1 MRLLKGIKSDLTSD
15 WIYGTA
21 WKEEKTSELTLT
33 ALKYGFRSIDTANQ
47 LKHYLESA
55 VGNALLNFFN
65 MGSVKREDIVLQ
77 TKFTYASSQDK
88 RLPYDKKANIAD
100 QVEQSFFS
108 SLDHLNTNYID
119 SYLLHSTFN
128 TDDIATED
136 LEAWQAME
144 TLYKKGYI
152 KRLGISNISN
162 KQLLKLYDYAD
173 IKPAIV
179 QNRCYAHTSWN
190 AGVRYTCKKLG
201 IEYQGFSILSANLRL
216 TRNVEFKN
224 IVQKYKLTPAQVIYQ
239 VALKMGIKPLTG
251 ACNLDHLIE
260 NVNCMKTEISNED
273 VKKIEKLMT

>member
-1 MRLLKGIKSDLTSD
+1 MC
-15 WIYGTA
+15 
-21 WKEEKTSELTLT
+21 
-33 ALKYGFRSIDTANQ
+33 
-47 LKHYLESA
+47 
-55 VGNALLNFFN
+55 
-65 MGSVKREDIVLQ
+65 SVKREDIVLQ
-77 TKFTYASSQDK
+77 TKFTYANSQDK
-88 RLPYDKKANIAD
+88 RLPYDNKANIAD
-100 QVEQSFFS
+100 QVKQSFFS
-108 SLDHLNTNYID
+108 SLEHLNTNYID

-144 TLYKKGYI
+144 NLYKKGYI

-162 KQLLKLYDYAD
+162 EQLLKIYDYAE
-173 IKPAIV
+173 IKPVIV

-190 AGVRYTCKKLG
+190 ASVRYTCKKLG

-216 TRNVEFKN
+216 TRNIEFKN

-239 VALKMGIKPLTG
+239 AALKMGIKPLTG

-260 NVNCMKTEISNED
+260 NVNCMKTELSNED

>member
-1 MRLLKGIKSDLTSD
+1 MQLLEGIKSDLTSN

-33 ALKYGFRSIDTANQ
+33 ALKHGFRVIDTANQ
-47 LKHYLESA
+47 LKHYVESA

-65 MGSVKREDIVLQ
+65 MCSVKREDIVLQ
-77 TKFTYASSQDK
+77 TKFTYANSQDK
-88 RLPYDKKANIAD
+88 RLPYDNKANIAD

-128 TDDIATED
+128 TNDIATED

-144 TLYKKGYI
+144 NLYKKGYI

-162 KQLLKLYDYAD
+162 KQLLKIYDYAE

-190 AGVRYTCKKLG
+190 ASVRYTCKKLG

-216 TRNVEFKN
+216 TRNIEFKN

-260 NVNCMKTEISNED
+260 NVNCMKTELSNED